1 MDAVLFVGHGS
12 RDAEGN
18 DEVRAFVSAIADRL
32 EGLLVETCFLEF
44 EKPTLDQGLD
54 KCAALGAKRVAVIPI
69 TLFSAGHAKLHIPAA
84 IDEARER
91 HAGVQFIYGR
101 PIGVHDQVLEI
112 LAARLRESG
121 LDPEA
126 ELRDTAVLVVG
137 RGSSD
142 PDANSDLFKISR
154 LFWERLKVGYVETAF
169 MGVTD
174 PLVEAGAERC
184 LKLGAKHVIVLPY
197 FLFTGVLIKRMEDML
212 ESLQARYPEHV
223 FTLARYFGFHPTLQ
237 TILLERAREAL
248 GEEVKMNCDMCQYR
262 LAAAAE
268 HRHHH
273 HHHDDDGHHHGHHGH
288 DHGHHHEHDHNHEH
302 DHEHHHHDHH
312 GHEHHRM
319 HDHEHQYVQGNHEH
333 HHHDH
338 DHHGH
343 EHRHESDH
351 EQNHDHDH
359 HHGRD
364 DGRRHDDERGQQARP
379 AALASEGLL

>member
-18 DEVRAFVSAIADRL
+18 DEVRAFVSAVADRL

-91 HAGVQFIYGR
+91 HRSVRFIYGR

-112 LAARLRESG
+112 LSARLRESG

-142 PDANSDLFKISR
+142 PDANSDLFKIAR

-212 ESLQARYPEHV
+212 EGLKARYPEHD

-268 HRHHH
+268 HGHHH
-273 HHHDDDGHHHGHHGH
+273 HHHDDGGH
-288 DHGHHHEHDHNHEH
+288 
-302 DHEHHHHDHH
+302 
-312 GHEHHRM
+312 
-319 HDHEHQYVQGNHEH
+319 H

-338 DHHGH
+338 DHGH
-343 EHRHESDH
+343 HDGHDH
-351 EQNHDHDH
+351 HHDHDH
-359 HHGRD
+359 H
-364 DGRRHDDERGQQARP
+364 DGHDHHHNHDHHDGHDHEHHRHDHDHRHDGHGHERDKSDRP
-379 AALASEGLL
+379 AALASEGLQ